1 MALFE
6 EVVIWGRNRDFVTGE
21 PLLDELRKRGFEPQ
35 IVGEID
41 PPPKTGG
48 SWVLKD
54 VRDRRRR
61 EDDGV
66 WVSWTRPRGGEG
78 RTQFP
83 TRYIIETFDGRSGYD
98 WFLACALAAAIAKT
112 SKGAV
117 SVDGG
122 SDRESEAF
130 VGDLTK
136 DPSTQFQGPES
147 VVDWESHNLDAEV
160 AEDDDE
166 EDEEEDDEE
175 DGDLEGDDES
185 DEDDDE
191 DDEDDDDDADAD
203 EKDADEKDD
212 DADDKDADEDD
223 DADDKDADEDDD
235 DDEEDD
241 EDDEDDE

>member
-1 MALFE
+1 MRREASNFRRLMALFE
-6 EVVIWGRNRDFVTGE
+6 EVVIWGRNREFVTGE

-54 VRDRRRR
+54 ARDRRRR

-83 TRYIIETFDGRSGYD
+83 TRYVIETFDGRSGYD

-112 SKGAV
+112 SRGQV

-122 SDRESEAF
+122 ADREAEAF
-130 VGDLTK
+130 VADLNK
-136 DPSTQFQGPES
+136 DPAAEFHGPES
-147 VVDWESHNLDAEV
+147 VVDWEAHNLDAEV
-160 AEDDDE
+160 AEEEEEEEEYEGDDEDSEEEEEEEEDEKLDE
-166 EDEEEDDEE
+166 EDE
-175 DGDLEGDDES
+175 
-185 DEDDDE
+185 
-191 DDEDDDDDADAD
+191 
-203 EKDADEKDD
+203 
-212 DADDKDADEDD
+212 
-223 DADDKDADEDDD
+223 
-235 DDEEDD
+235 
-241 EDDEDDE
+241 